1 MFRHTRTMRGI
12 FSMSRLPLNLEAKK
26 QAGQAM
32 NVQKVRF
39 RKQAFRPK
47 MLAFYFITSY
57 ICYDIY
63 GRMVLDPIDKAA
75 MEAMEGMPAEVA
87 GEVDDPLFIPFPG
100 TVKETRRKPYR
111 GSDPEWQEFIKFS
124 KDKTGQTKVRDEL
137 ARRVKRIAELHPII
151 TRKCGKELTQRRCWL
166 DVDFPHY
173 PPPEFERSGIEIS
186 DEAISW
192 TTQPVDSLTVY
203 RLRHVLW
210 PSALALSFWNFTKVL
225 IVDDTKR
232 IASMLGIRST
242 PSAPS
247 IEQLLQKQQQMMKG
261 SLPNKDGPPAQAEGE
276 TTSSPK
282 AMIKIS
288 TAAKTRLSEQ
298 PEEKTTQET
307 EIWPGTRV
315 AVALHQHFNHA
326 IMAFKGK
333 FLQTWH
339 PTANYPPRGS
349 ILVSGM
355 VELEAPKAYLVF
367 DVNAA
372 WDPQVQDFDARS
384 MVVKLRRFQWK
395 SQGPVV
401 SRQI

>member
-1 MFRHTRTMRGI
+1 MFRHTRPMRGI
-12 FSMSRLPLNLEAKK
+12 FSMSRLPLKLEAKK
-26 QAGQAM
+26 QAGQPM

-47 MLAFYFITSY
+47 MLAFYFVTCF

-75 MEAMEGMPAEVA
+75 MEIMEGLPAEETE
-87 GEVDDPLFIPFPG
+87 EVEDGLFIPFPG
-100 TVKETRRKPYR
+100 TVKETKRKPYR
-111 GSDPEWQEFIKFS
+111 GSDPEWQEFVKFS
-124 KDKTGQTKVRDEL
+124 QDKKEQTKVRDEL
-137 ARRVKRIAELHPII
+137 ARRVRRIAERHPGI
-151 TRKCGKELTQRRCWL
+151 TRKCGKDLSQRRCWL

-173 PPPEFERSGIEIS
+173 PPPEFERSGIEIT
-186 DEAISW
+186 DEAILW

-261 SLPNKDGPPAQAEGE
+261 SLPNKDGPPAQVEGD

-288 TAAKTRLSEQ
+288 AAVKTRLSEEN
-298 PEEKTTQET
+298 EEKTTEET
-307 EIWPGTRV
+307 EAWPGTRV
-315 AVALHQHFNHA
+315 AAALHQHFNHA

-333 FLQTWH
+333 LMQTWR
-339 PTANYPPRGS
+339 PAPDYPPRGS

-367 DVNAA
+367 DVKAA
-372 WDPQVQDFDARS
+372 WDPQVQDFDTRS
-384 MVVKLRRFQWK
+384 MMVHLRRFQWK
-395 SQGPVV
+395 NQGPLAV
-401 SRQI
+401 R

>member
-1 MFRHTRTMRGI
+1 
-12 FSMSRLPLNLEAKK
+12 
-26 QAGQAM
+26 
-32 NVQKVRF
+32 
-39 RKQAFRPK
+39 
-47 MLAFYFITSY
+47 MLAFYFVTCY

-75 MEAMEGMPAEVA
+75 MEALEGLPAQES
-87 GEVDDPLFIPFPG
+87 EEIDDPLFIPFPG
-100 TVKETRRKPYR
+100 TVKETKRKPYR
-111 GSDPEWQEFIKFS
+111 GSDPEWQEFVKFS
-124 KDKTGQTKVRDEL
+124 KDKKEQTKVRDEL
-137 ARRVKRIAELHPII
+137 ARYVRGLAEQHPMIS
-151 TRKCGKELTQRRCWL
+151 RKCGKKLTHRRCWL

-242 PSAPS
+242 RSAPS
-247 IEQLLQKQQQMMKG
+247 IEELLQRQQQMMKG

-276 TTSSPK
+276 TTSNPK

-288 TAAKTRLSEQ
+288 TAAKTRLSEAN
-298 PEEKTTQET
+298 EEKTTE
-307 EIWPGTRV
+307 EPEAWSGTRTAV
-315 AVALHQHFNHA
+315 AVHQHFNHA
-326 IMAFKGK
+326 ITSLKVKLM
-333 FLQTWH
+333 QTWR

-349 ILVSGM
+349 ILISGM

-372 WDPQVQDFDARS
+372 WDPQVQDFDPRS
-384 MVVKLRRFQWK
+384 MKVQLRRFQWK
-395 SQGPVV
+395 SQGPVG
-401 SRQI
+401 SRKI